1 MLLRNGLF
9 FADGHFWENLC
20 VRLETGRVTAMG
32 EGLAPLAG
40 EAVIDLQGDFVL
52 PGFVDAHI
60 HAFRGHDTMQGEDAI
75 RQMARELYREG
86 VAAFLPT
93 TMSASVEDTRR
104 VIAAV
109 RRVMDT
115 PEQRAARVLGVHME
129 APFLSPEK
137 AGAQR
142 KAFFLHPSWEAFLDL
157 TGGDIQAV
165 RVITMASELPGA
177 EDFIRKAAENG
188 IHVSIGHT
196 AATDEQVHQAADWG
210 ATRVTHTYN
219 AQTPFT
225 HRAPGVPGAALTDDR
240 LFAEFIGDGVH
251 LHDDAVKVLLRCKG
265 ADKAVAITDSMEAAG
280 LAGRRIRL
288 RRASGHGARTRGTF
302 ARRHAG
308 RLGAVDAAGVPEP
321 DGALRADAGEC
332 RSHLHGESRAF
343 DWRVR
348 LRDDLRWGRRAP
360 HKVGEGFRLEGNPWV
375 KELLGFGILVF
386 LFLAEFDWNR
396 GNRLCG
402 DEIPAKHAEIA

>member
-9 FADGHFWENLC
+9 FTDGHFWENLC

-40 EAVIDLQGDFVL
+40 EDTIDLQGDFVL

-75 RQMARELYREG
+75 RQMARELYQEG

-109 RRVMDT
+109 RRVRDT
-115 PEQRAARVLGVHME
+115 PEQRAARVLGAHME

-142 KAFFLHPSWEAFLDL
+142 KEFFLHPSWEAFLDL

-165 RVITMASELPGA
+165 HVITMAPELPGA
-177 EDFIRKAAENG
+177 EEFIRKAVENG
-188 IHVSIGHT
+188 IRVSIGHT
-196 AATDEQVHQAADWG
+196 AATDEQVHRAADWG

-225 HRAPGVPGAALTDDR
+225 HRAPGVPGAALVDDR

-280 LAGRRIRL
+280 LPDGEYALGGQAVTVRGHEARLHDGTLAGSVLLMRQAFQNLLLRYGQTPETAVRICTENPARSIG
-288 RRASGHGARTRGTF
+288 ASGFGTICVGANAPLT
-302 ARRHAG
+302 
-308 RLGAVDAAGVPEP
+308 
-321 DGALRADAGEC
+321 
-332 RSHLHGESRAF
+332 
-343 DWRVR
+343 
-348 LRDDLRWGRRAP
+348 RWGKDFAW
-360 HKVGEGFRLEGNPWV
+360 K
-375 KELLGFGILVF
+375 GIL
-386 LFLAEFDWNR
+386 
-396 GNRLCG
+396 G
-402 DEIPAKHAEIA
+402 

>member
-9 FADGHFWENLC
+9 FVDGHFGGNLC

-75 RQMARELYREG
+75 RQMARELYQEG

-104 VIAAV
+104 VIAAI

-115 PEQRAARVLGVHME
+115 PEQRAARVLGAHME

-142 KAFFLHPSWEAFLDL
+142 KEFFLHPSWEAFLDL

-165 RVITMASELPGA
+165 RVITMAPELPSA
-177 EDFIRKAAENG
+177 EAFIRKAAENG

-196 AATDEQVHQAADWG
+196 AATDEQVHQAAEWG
-210 ATRVTHTYN
+210 ATASPTPTTHKRRSRTARPAFP
-219 AQTPFT
+219 AQ
-225 HRAPGVPGAALTDDR
+225 H
-240 LFAEFIGDGVH
+240 
-251 LHDDAVKVLLRCKG
+251 
-265 ADKAVAITDSMEAAG
+265 
-280 LAGRRIRL
+280 
-288 RRASGHGARTRGTF
+288 
-302 ARRHAG
+302 
-308 RLGAVDAAGVPEP
+308 
-321 DGALRADAGEC
+321 
-332 RSHLHGESRAF
+332 
-343 DWRVR
+343 
-348 LRDDLRWGRRAP
+348 
-360 HKVGEGFRLEGNPWV
+360 
-375 KELLGFGILVF
+375 
-386 LFLAEFDWNR
+386 
-396 GNRLCG
+396 
-402 DEIPAKHAEIA
+402 

>member
-1 MLLRNGLF
+1 MRGALTVLLRNGLF
-9 FADGHFWENLC
+9 FVDDHFWEKLC
-20 VRLETGRVTAMG
+20 VRLGTGRVTAMD

-75 RQMARELYREG
+75 RQMARELYQEG

-104 VIAAV
+104 VIAAI

-115 PEQRAARVLGVHME
+115 PEQRAARVLGAHME

-142 KAFFLHPSWEAFLDL
+142 KEFFLHPSWEAFLDL

-165 RVITMASELPGA
+165 RVITMAPELPSA
-177 EDFIRKAAENG
+177 EAFIRKAAENG

-196 AATDEQVHQAADWG
+196 AATDEQVHQAAEWG

-280 LAGRRIRL
+280 LPDGEYALG
-288 RRASGHGARTRGTF
+288 G
-302 ARRHAG
+302 
-308 RLGAVDAAGVPEP
+308 LGAADAAGVPEP
-321 DGALRADAGEC
+321 DGALRADAGSGC
-332 RSHLHGESRAF
+332 AHLHGESRAF

-348 LRDDLRWGRRAP
+348 LRDDLRWGKRAP
-360 HKVGEGFRLEGNPWV
+360 YKVGEGFRLEGNPWV
-375 KELLGFGILVF
+375 KEILGFGILVF

>member
-1 MLLRNGLF
+1 MRGALTVLLRNGLF
-9 FADGHFWENLC
+9 FADGHFWENMC

-32 EGLAPLAG
+32 EGVAPLDG

-75 RQMARELYREG
+75 RQMARELYQEG

-142 KAFFLHPSWEAFLDL
+142 KEFFLHPSWETFLDL

-165 RVITMASELPGA
+165 RVITMAPELPGA
-177 EDFIRKAAENG
+177 EAFIRKAAENG

-196 AATDEQVHQAADWG
+196 AATDEQVHQAAEW
-210 ATRVTHTYN
+210 ARPRHPHLQRAN
-219 AQTPFT
+219 AV
-225 HRAPGVPGAALTDDR
+225 HAPR
-240 LFAEFIGDGVH
+240 
-251 LHDDAVKVLLRCKG
+251 
-265 ADKAVAITDSMEAAG
+265 
-280 LAGRRIRL
+280 
-288 RRASGHGARTRGTF
+288 
-302 ARRHAG
+302 ARRS
-308 RLGAVDAAGVPEP
+308 RRSI
-321 DGALRADAGEC
+321 DG
-332 RSHLHGESRAF
+332 
-343 DWRVR
+343 
-348 LRDDLRWGRRAP
+348 
-360 HKVGEGFRLEGNPWV
+360 
-375 KELLGFGILVF
+375 
-386 LFLAEFDWNR
+386 
-396 GNRLCG
+396 
-402 DEIPAKHAEIA
+402 

>member
-1 MLLRNGLF
+1 MRGALTVLLRNGLF

-75 RQMARELYREG
+75 RQMARELYQEG

-115 PEQRAARVLGVHME
+115 PEQRAARVLGAHME

-142 KAFFLHPSWEAFLDL
+142 KEFFLHPNWEAFLDL

-165 RVITMASELPGA
+165 RVRM
-177 EDFIRKAAENG
+177 F
-188 IHVSIGHT
+188 V
-196 AATDEQVHQAADWG
+196 
-210 ATRVTHTYN
+210 
-219 AQTPFT
+219 
-225 HRAPGVPGAALTDDR
+225 
-240 LFAEFIGDGVH
+240 
-251 LHDDAVKVLLRCKG
+251 
-265 ADKAVAITDSMEAAG
+265 
-280 LAGRRIRL
+280 
-288 RRASGHGARTRGTF
+288 
-302 ARRHAG
+302 
-308 RLGAVDAAGVPEP
+308 
-321 DGALRADAGEC
+321 
-332 RSHLHGESRAF
+332 
-343 DWRVR
+343 
-348 LRDDLRWGRRAP
+348 
-360 HKVGEGFRLEGNPWV
+360 
-375 KELLGFGILVF
+375 
-386 LFLAEFDWNR
+386 
-396 GNRLCG
+396 
-402 DEIPAKHAEIA
+402 

>member
-75 RQMARELYREG
+75 RQMARELYQEG

-115 PEQRAARVLGVHME
+115 PEQRAARVLGAHME

-142 KAFFLHPSWEAFLDL
+142 KEFFLHPNWESFLDL

-165 RVITMASELPGA
+165 RVITMAPELPGA
-177 EDFIRKAAENG
+177 EEFIRKAAENRNA
-188 IHVSIGHT
+188 IYVSLREIYADPANH
-196 AATDEQVHQAADWG
+196 AAAEGKFPKLGDM
-210 ATRVTHTYN
+210 
-219 AQTPFT
+219 
-225 HRAPGVPGAALTDDR
+225 PGDR
-240 LFAEFIGDGVH
+240 GMRKIAEAI
-251 LHDDAVKVLLRCKG
+251 LESLVK
-265 ADKAVAITDSMEAAG
+265 
-280 LAGRRIRL
+280 
-288 RRASGHGARTRGTF
+288 
-302 ARRHAG
+302 
-308 RLGAVDAAGVPEP
+308 
-321 DGALRADAGEC
+321 
-332 RSHLHGESRAF
+332 
-343 DWRVR
+343 
-348 LRDDLRWGRRAP
+348 
-360 HKVGEGFRLEGNPWV
+360 
-375 KELLGFGILVF
+375 
-386 LFLAEFDWNR
+386 
-396 GNRLCG
+396 
-402 DEIPAKHAEIA
+402 